1 MYGVEFAAVFIGI
14 EEGRRINLALAAA
27 ANQIGAGA
35 RGSDAFARLRG
46 APGRYFAVGFVPY
59 EHQVAARAAAVLLV
73 GNQRRVGRGDG
84 VFLVPLH
91 GRSHIEVGQR
101 KTRKNREVRL
111 CGGA

>member
-1 MYGVEFAAVFIGI
+1 M
-14 EEGRRINLALAAA
+14 AAA
-27 ANQIGAGA
+27 ADQIRAGA
-35 RGSDAFARLRG
+35 CGGDAFAGLRG

-91 GRSHIEVGQR
+91 GRSHIEVGKR
-101 KTRKNREVRL
+101 KARENREVRI
-111 CGGA
+111 CGGT